1 MFRTIVEWMKGV
13 ISKMFKTNDLKVV
26 NNTIY
31 INGEM
36 VDKIEQWYTMLQGKA
51 PWCEDDIVSLRIERG
66 ICQEFANVVTSEMDL
81 KISDESMQKD
91 INYMLRNLNE
101 NLQDGLGQGSFI
113 MRSLGSNKVEYITPQ
128 KFIPLEFDA
137 NGNLVDVYIIETKD
151 VKEVRYYRFER
162 HSTKGGYLTITNQAF
177 KGTKTK
183 VETQISL
190 GYFEEWSM
198 INEFISYPAM
208 KKMDIGY
215 YRNPIKNNIDGSFIG
230 VSIFDSAIEM
240 IKDADIQFGRLDWEY
255 ESAERAIHVDDMALK
270 NSKIPTR
277 KQKVYRGL
285 GLTTEAGSDLF
296 KEFSPALRDD
306 AFIRGF
312 NEYLRRIEFD
322 VSLTYGDLS
331 KVETVEK
338 TATEIKA
345 AKQKKYSMVNAIETN
360 LEACLLDFIDGYA
373 FYNKKFTSGY
383 EVSISFKDSIL
394 TSEETERMQD
404 IQDVNLGIMQ
414 KWEYRMKW
422 YNEDEATA
430 KENVQQET
438 DQGLEYGA

>member
-1 MFRTIVEWMKGV
+1 MKGV
-13 ISKMFKTNDLKVV
+13 FSKMFKSNDLKIV
-26 NNTIY
+26 NSN
-31 INGEM
+31 INISSEM
-36 VDKIEQWYTMLQGKA
+36 IDKIEQWYLMLQGKA
-51 PWCEDDIVSLRIERG
+51 KWCKDDIVSLRIEQG

-91 INYMLRNLNE
+91 ITYMLRNLNE

-113 MRSLGSNKVEYITPQ
+113 MRSLGGKKVEYITPQ
-128 KFIPLEFDA
+128 RFIPIEFDA

-151 VKEVRYYRFER
+151 IKEVRYYRFER
-162 HSTKGGYLTITNQAF
+162 HSIKDGYLSITNQAF
-177 KGTKTK
+177 KGTKSK
-183 VETQISL
+183 IESL
-190 GYFEEWSM
+190 IRLDYIEEWSM

-208 KKMDIGY
+208 KKIDIGY

-230 VSIFDSAIEM
+230 VSVFDSAIDKIE
-240 IKDADIQFGRLDWEY
+240 KVDTQYGRLDWEY

-270 NSKIPTR
+270 NSNIPTR
-277 KQKVYRGL
+277 KKKVYRGL
-285 GLTTEAGSDLF
+285 GLTTGMGTDLF

-306 AFIRGF
+306 AYIRGL

-322 VSLTYGDLS
+322 VSLAYGDLS
-331 KVETVEK
+331 KIDTVEK

-360 LEACLLDFIDGYA
+360 LESCLLDFIDGYA

-422 YNEDEATA
+422 YNEDETTA
-430 KENVQQET
+430 KQNVQQET
-438 DQGLEYGA
+438 EQGLEYGS

>member
-26 NNTIY
+26 NSTVN
-31 INGEM
+31 INSEM

-51 PWCEDDIVSLRIERG
+51 PWCKDDIVSLRIERG

-137 NGNLVDVYIIETKD
+137 NGNLVDVYIIEIKD
-151 VKEVRYYRFER
+151 IKEVRYYRFER
-162 HSTKGGYLTITNQAF
+162 HSIKSGCLTITNQAF

-230 VSIFDSAIEM
+230 VSIFDSAMEI

-373 FYNKKFTSGY
+373 FYNKKFKSGY

-422 YNEDEATA
+422 YNEDETTA
-430 KENVQQET
+430 KKNVQQET
-438 DQGLEYGA
+438 EQGLEYGT